1 MDVLFQGCDITMGGS
16 VTDYGAVVAQ
26 FTSKDKMSQYT
37 YQCVQDVEYH
47 GCVYNSQVQP
57 FSEIK
62 YEAFMSVSFGFLFF
76 LFWVWVG
83 ISLLTWFR
91 FTVRYYCRA
100 INDQDEKVS
109 RWTDGKRGERLIPR
123 KNLMNDNNND
133 NNQNECILSPSNKKR
148 R

>member
-62 YEAFMSVSFGFLFF
+62 YEAFMSVSFGISFF
-76 LFWVWVG
+76 GLGWDFCFANVVL
-83 ISLLTWFR
+83 IYSAVLLPSHKRPRRKGFKMDGWEEGRT
-91 FTVRYYCRA
+91 
-100 INDQDEKVS
+100 
-109 RWTDGKRGERLIPR
+109 TDTKKESHERQQQRQQP
-123 KNLMNDNNND
+123 K
-133 NNQNECILSPSNKKR
+133 
-148 R
+148 

>member
-62 YEAFMSVSFGFLFF
+62 YEAFMSVSFGISFF
-76 LFWVWVG
+76 LGWSG
-83 ISLLTWFR
+83 IFCFANVVSTYSAVLLP
-91 FTVRYYCRA
+91 
-100 INDQDEKVS
+100 S
-109 RWTDGKRGERLIPR
+109 HKRPR
-123 KNLMNDNNND
+123 
-133 NNQNECILSPSNKKR
+133 
-148 R
+148 

>member
-62 YEAFMSVSFGFLFF
+62 YEAFMSVSFGFSFFFVLGLGRNLFANVV
-76 LFWVWVG
+76 LIYSAV
-83 ISLLTWFR
+83 LLP
-91 FTVRYYCRA
+91 
-100 INDQDEKVS
+100 S
-109 RWTDGKRGERLIPR
+109 HKRPR
-123 KNLMNDNNND
+123 
-133 NNQNECILSPSNKKR
+133 
-148 R
+148 

>member
-1 MDVLFQGCDITMGGS
+1 MFNKFGRPVEGCYANMDVLFQGCDITMGGS

-62 YEAFMSVSFGFLFF
+62 YEAFMSVSFGISFF
-76 LFWVWVG
+76 LMFWLEWDFFFF
-83 ISLLTWFR
+83 SLTWF
-91 FTVRYYCRA
+91 
-100 INDQDEKVS
+100 
-109 RWTDGKRGERLIPR
+109 
-123 KNLMNDNNND
+123 
-133 NNQNECILSPSNKKR
+133 
-148 R
+148 